1 MDTNKK
7 AVSDAGNTTD
17 SMTKSSIDSVAQQG
31 SEVNTLIRVDLMK
44 NKVETTVQ
52 GDISDILS
60 AFCALADTISKSVP
74 HRLMCAT
81 MTTALDYAGI
91 NPLELAALKAKA
103 KERER
108 HVE

>member
-1 MDTNKK
+1 MSENKK
-7 AVSDAGNTTD
+7 TVSGAGNTTD
-17 SMTKSSIDSVAQQG
+17 SKSNESTASVTQQG

-44 NKVETTVQ
+44 NKFETTVQ

-81 MTTALDYAGI
+81 MTATLDHAGI

>member
-1 MDTNKK
+1 MPENKK
-7 AVSDAGNTTD
+7 AVSGAGNTTD
-17 SMTKSSIDSVAQQG
+17 SMTKSSIDSVAQQS

-52 GDISDILS
+52 GDTSDILS
-60 AFCALADTISKSVP
+60 AFCALADAISKSVS

-81 MTTALDYAGI
+81 MTAALDHAGI

-103 KERER
+103 KECER

>member
-1 MDTNKK
+1 MDANKK
-7 AVSDAGNTTD
+7 AVSGATNTTD
-17 SMTKSSIDSVAQQG
+17 SKSNESTASVAQQG
-31 SEVNTLIRVDLMK
+31 NEVNTLIHVDLMK

-52 GDISDILS
+52 GDTSDILS
-60 AFCALADTISKSVP
+60 TFCALADAISKSVL

-81 MTTALDYAGI
+81 MTTALDHAGI

>member
-1 MDTNKK
+1 MPENKK
-7 AVSDAGNTTD
+7 AASGAGNTTD
-17 SMTKSSIDSVAQQG
+17 SMTKSSIDSVAQQS

-52 GDISDILS
+52 GDTSDILS
-60 AFCALADTISKSVP
+60 AFCALADAISKSVS

-81 MTTALDYAGI
+81 MTAALDHAGI
-91 NPLELAALKAKA
+91 NPLELAALKAKV